1 MSSLQAYI
9 RIRNPS
15 GLHARP
21 AAQLVKTVK
30 ALDFPVEIAHTRH
43 PERFVNAGSLMKL
56 LSLGV
61 SRGDEIIVRLPAGK
75 EVEMFNLQAL
85 INAGLGENID

>member
-1 MSSLQAYI
+1 MSYLQAYI

-61 SRGDEIIVRLPAGK
+61 SRADEIIVRLPAGK

>member
-1 MSSLQAYI
+1 MNYLQAHI

-30 ALDFPVEIAHTRH
+30 ALGFPVEIAHTRH

-56 LSLGV
+56 LGIGI
-61 SRGDEIIVRLPAGK
+61 SRGDEIILRVPVGK
-75 EVEMFNLQAL
+75 AAEIVNLQAL